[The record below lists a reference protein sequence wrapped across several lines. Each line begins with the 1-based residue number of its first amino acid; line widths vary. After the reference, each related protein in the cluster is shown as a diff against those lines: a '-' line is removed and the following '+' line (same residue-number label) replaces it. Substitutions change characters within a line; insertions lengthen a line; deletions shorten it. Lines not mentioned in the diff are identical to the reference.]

1 MTENVMTGNT
11 AVIYE
16 GTPGV
21 RLQAPGITIVGSTG
35 ESLGS
40 TAAELV
46 DQGFERIELCGGVGA
61 SEANAV
67 RVAVGA
73 RARLGLVRYGF
84 ESLER
89 IAEFTRAF
97 AAGEVLGPQAFLYP
111 AGEGTEEVEHPD
123 VVMIPID
130 GIEHAESVG
139 RRLAEAHAG
148 LVELHRGLDL
158 EYAAAVL
165 RGGGG
170 MVPVGFV
177 GYDD

>member
-1 MTENVMTGNT
+1 MTENT

-21 RLQAPGITIVGSTG
+21 RLRAPGLTIVGSTG
-35 ESLGS
+35 EDLVS
-40 TAAELV
+40 TAAESV

-61 SEANAV
+61 LEANAV
-67 RVAVGA
+67 RAAVGG

-89 IAEFTRAF
+89 IAGFKQAF
-97 AAGEVLGPQAFLYP
+97 AAGEILGPQAFLYP
-111 AGEGTEEVEHPD
+111 DDEGTEEVEHPD
-123 VVMIPID
+123 VTLIPIES
-130 GIEHAESVG
+130 IEQAESVG

-148 LVELHRGLDL
+148 LVELYRGLTL
-158 EYAAAVL
+158 EHAAAVL
-165 RGGGG
+165 RGSGGE
-170 MVPVGFV
+170 VPVGFV